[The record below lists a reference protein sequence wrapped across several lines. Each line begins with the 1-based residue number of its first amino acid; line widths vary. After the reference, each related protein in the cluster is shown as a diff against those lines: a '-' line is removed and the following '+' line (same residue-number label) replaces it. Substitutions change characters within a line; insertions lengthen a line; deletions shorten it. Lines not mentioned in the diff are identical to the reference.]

1 MIGEQYFMRVDP
13 VKLIQFI
20 VCQATEFEASLSPIR
35 VVKFLYLADLY
46 HAREN
51 KGETLTGWPWKFV
64 YFGPYCGE
72 SITAL
77 NVAVNDGLI
86 DAKSFESKYDEKD
99 RFLYSC
105 RSEKEPDIAKD
116 LSLYVWSSLKEA
128 IKKWADDTPGLLDHV
143 YYDTEPMKD
152 VKRGDLLEFSKARL
166 PIELPKL
173 EMKKISKSKAEKAKQ
188 LISALREQYRAS
200 SYKLTEE
207 KVQMVRDGAFR
218 KSLPL
223 VDDEDLEEGL
233 SGIAKIGKVES
244 N

>member
-1 MIGEQYFMRVDP
+1 MQVDP

-20 VCQATEFEASLSPIR
+20 VCQATEFEVSLTPIR

-51 KGETLTGWPWKFV
+51 GGETLTGWPWKFV

-72 SITAL
+72 SIAAL
-77 NVAVNDGLI
+77 NEAVSNGFI
-86 DAKSFESKYDEKD
+86 DAKSFESKYDERD

-105 RSEKEPDIAKD
+105 RSEKEPDIANN

-143 YYDTEPMKD
+143 YYDTEPMED
-152 VKRGDLLEFSKARL
+152 VQRGDLLDFSKARL

-200 SYKLTEE
+200 SYKLSEE
-207 KVQMVRDGAFR
+207 KVQERELG
-218 KSLPL
+218 
-223 VDDEDLEEGL
+223 
-233 SGIAKIGKVES
+233 
-244 N
+244 

>member
-1 MIGEQYFMRVDP
+1 MRVDP

-20 VCQATEFEASLSPIR
+20 VCKATEFGSSLSPIR

-51 KGETLTGWPWKFV
+51 KGETLSGWPWKFV
-64 YFGPYCGE
+64 YFGPYCTE
-72 SITAL
+72 SFLAL
-77 NVAVNDGLI
+77 ERTVDDGLI
-86 DAKSFESKYDEKD
+86 EAEPFESKYDDKD
-99 RFLYSC
+99 RFLYTC
-105 RSEKEPDIAKD
+105 HSEKEPDMAND

-143 YYDTEPMKD
+143 YYDTEPMED
-152 VKRGDLLEFSKARL
+152 VKRGDLLDFSKARL
-166 PIELPKL
+166 PIKLPKL
-173 EMKKISKSKAEKAKQ
+173 EMKKISKSKSEKAKQ

-200 SYKLTEE
+200 SYKLSEE

-233 SGIAKIGKVES
+233 SGTAEIGKVES

>member
-1 MIGEQYFMRVDP
+1 MRVRYFMRVYP

-20 VCQATEFEASLSPIR
+20 VCQTTEFGASLSPIQ
-35 VVKFLYLADLY
+35 VVKILYLADLY

-51 KGETLTGWPWKFV
+51 KGPTLTGWPWKFV

-72 SITAL
+72 SIAAL
-77 NVAVNDGLI
+77 NEGVNNGLI
-86 DAKSFESKYDEKD
+86 DAKYFESKYDEKD

-152 VKRGDLLEFSKARL
+152 VKRGDLLDFSKARL
-166 PIELPKL
+166 SIDLPKL
-173 EMKKISKSKAEKAKQ
+173 EMKKISKSKTEKDKH
-188 LISALREQYRAS
+188 LIYALREQYRAS
-200 SYKLTEE
+200 SYKLSEE

-218 KSLPL
+218 NSLPL

-233 SGIAKIGKVES
+233 SGIAEIGNVES
-244 N
+244 D

>member
-1 MIGEQYFMRVDP
+1 MRVDP

-35 VVKFLYLADLY
+35 VVKFLYLTDLY

-64 YFGPYCGE
+64 YFGPYCSE

-77 NVAVNDGLI
+77 NEAVNDGLI

-99 RFLYSC
+99 RFLYTC
-105 RSEKEPDIAKD
+105 RSEKEPDTAND

-143 YYDTEPMKD
+143 YYDTEPMED
-152 VKRGDLLEFSKARL
+152 VKRGDLLDFSNARI

-200 SYKLTEE
+200 SYKLSEE

-233 SGIAKIGKVES
+233 SGIAEIGKVES

>member
-1 MIGEQYFMRVDP
+1 MRVDP

-20 VCQATEFEASLSPIR
+20 VCQTTEFEASLSPIR

-51 KGETLTGWPWKFV
+51 KGKTLTGWPWKFV

-77 NVAVNDGLI
+77 NEAVNDGLI

-152 VKRGDLLEFSKARL
+152 VKRGDLLDFSKAHL

-188 LISALREQYRAS
+188 LISALREQYHAS
-200 SYKLTEE
+200 SYKLSEE
-207 KVQMVRDGAFR
+207 KVQMVRDGAYR

-233 SGIAKIGKVES
+233 SGVAKIGNVES
-244 N
+244 D

>member
-1 MIGEQYFMRVDP
+1 MRVDP

-20 VCQATEFEASLSPIR
+20 VCQATEVGASLSPIR

-51 KGETLTGWPWKFV
+51 KGETLTSWPWKFV
-64 YFGPYCGE
+64 YFGPYCSE

-77 NVAVNDGLI
+77 NEAVDNGLI

-105 RSEKEPDIAKD
+105 RPENGSDVASQLTI
-116 LSLYVWSSLKEA
+116 YIWSSLKDA
-128 IKKWADDTPGLLDHV
+128 IRKWADDTPGLLDYV
-143 YYDTEPMKD
+143 YYDTEPMED
-152 VKRGDLLEFSKARL
+152 AKRGDLLDFSKARL
-166 PIELPKL
+166 PIKLPKL

-188 LISALREQYRAS
+188 LISALREQYRES
-200 SYKLTEE
+200 SYKLAEE
-207 KVQMVRDGAFR
+207 KAHMVRDGAFR

-223 VDDEDLEEGL
+223 VDDGDLEEGL
-233 SGIAKIGKVES
+233 SGVAKIENVES
-244 N
+244 D

>member
-1 MIGEQYFMRVDP
+1 MRVDP
-13 VKLIQFI
+13 IKLIQFI
-20 VCQATEFEASLSPIR
+20 VCQATEFGASLSPIR

-64 YFGPYCGE
+64 YFGPYCTE
-72 SITAL
+72 SFLAL
-77 NVAVNDGLI
+77 ERTVDDGLI
-86 DAKSFESKYDEKD
+86 EAEPFESKYDDKD
-99 RFLYSC
+99 RFLYTC
-105 RSEKEPDIAKD
+105 HSEKEPDMAND

-152 VKRGDLLEFSKARL
+152 VKRGDLLDFSKAHL

-173 EMKKISKSKAEKAKQ
+173 EMKKISKSKTEKAKQ

-200 SYKLTEE
+200 SYKLSEE
-207 KVQMVRDGAFR
+207 KVHLVRDGAFR

-233 SGIAKIGKVES
+233 SGVAKIGNVES
-244 N
+244 D

>member
-1 MIGEQYFMRVDP
+1 MRAGYSMGVDP
-13 VKLIQFI
+13 IKLIQFI
-20 VCQATEFEASLSPIR
+20 VCQATEFGASLSPIR
-35 VVKFLYLADLY
+35 VVKFLYLTDLY

-64 YFGPYCGE
+64 YFGPYCSE

-77 NVAVNDGLI
+77 NETVNDGLI

-99 RFLYSC
+99 RFLYTC
-105 RSEKEPDIAKD
+105 HLEKEPDTAND

-143 YYDTEPMKD
+143 YYDTEPMED
-152 VKRGDLLEFSKARL
+152 VKRGDLLDFSNARI

-188 LISALREQYRAS
+188 LISALREQYR
-200 SYKLTEE
+200 
-207 KVQMVRDGAFR
+207 
-218 KSLPL
+218 
-223 VDDEDLEEGL
+223 DEARVEGH
-233 SGIAKIGKVES
+233 IFICH
-244 N
+244 

>member
-1 MIGEQYFMRVDP
+1 MQVDP

-20 VCQATEFEASLSPIR
+20 VCQATEFEVSLTPIR

-51 KGETLTGWPWKFV
+51 GGETLTGWPWKFV

-72 SITAL
+72 SIAAL
-77 NVAVNDGLI
+77 NEAVSNGFI
-86 DAKSFESKYDEKD
+86 DAKSFESKYDERD

-105 RSEKEPDIAKD
+105 RSEKEPDIANN

-143 YYDTEPMKD
+143 YYDTEPMED
-152 VKRGDLLEFSKARL
+152 VKRGDLLDFSKARL

-200 SYKLTEE
+200 SYKLSEE

-233 SGIAKIGKVES
+233 SGIAEIGKVES
-244 N
+244 S

>member
-1 MIGEQYFMRVDP
+1 MQVDP

-20 VCQATEFEASLSPIR
+20 VCQATEFEVSLTPIR

-51 KGETLTGWPWKFV
+51 GGETLTGWPWKFV

-72 SITAL
+72 SIAAL
-77 NVAVNDGLI
+77 NEAVSNGFI
-86 DAKSFESKYDEKD
+86 DAKSFESKYDERD

-105 RSEKEPDIAKD
+105 RSEKEPDIANN

-143 YYDTEPMKD
+143 YYDTEPMED
-152 VKRGDLLEFSKARL
+152 VKRGDLLDFSKARL

-200 SYKLTEE
+200 SYKLSEE
-207 KVQMVRDGAFR
+207 KVQERELG
-218 KSLPL
+218 
-223 VDDEDLEEGL
+223 
-233 SGIAKIGKVES
+233 
-244 N
+244 

>member
-1 MIGEQYFMRVDP
+1 MQHFMQIDP
-13 VKLIQFI
+13 AKLIQFI
-20 VCQATEFEASLSPIR
+20 VCQATEFGASLSPIR

-64 YFGPYCGE
+64 YFGPYCTE
-72 SITAL
+72 SFLAL
-77 NVAVNDGLI
+77 KRAVDDGLI
-86 DAKSFESKYDEKD
+86 EAKPFESKYDDKD

-105 RSEKEPDIAKD
+105 PSEEGADFESQ
-116 LSLYVWSSLKEA
+116 LSIYVWSSLKEA

-143 YYDTEPMKD
+143 YYDTEPMED
-152 VKRGDLLEFSKARL
+152 VKRGDLLDFSKAHL
-166 PIELPKL
+166 PIDLPKL
-173 EMKKISKSKAEKAKQ
+173 EMKKISRSKTEKAKQ

-200 SYKLTEE
+200 SYKLSEE
-207 KVQMVRDGAFR
+207 KVLLVRDGAFR

-233 SGIAKIGKVES
+233 SGVAKIGNVES
-244 N
+244 E

>member
-1 MIGEQYFMRVDP
+1 MQIDP
-13 VKLIQFI
+13 AKLIQFI
-20 VCQATEFEASLSPIR
+20 VCQATEFGASLTPIR
-35 VVKFLYLADLY
+35 VVKFLYLTDLY

-77 NVAVNDGLI
+77 GEAVNGGLI
-86 DAKSFESKYDEKD
+86 DAKSFESNYDDKD

-105 RSEKEPDIAKD
+105 PSEEGADFESQ

-128 IKKWADDTPGLLDHV
+128 IKKWGDDTPGLLDHV
-143 YYDTEPMKD
+143 YYDTEPMKEA
-152 VKRGDLLEFSKARL
+152 KRGDLLNFSKARL
-166 PIELPKL
+166 PIDLPKL
-173 EMKKISKSKAEKAKQ
+173 EMKKISKSKTEKAKQ
-188 LISALREQYRAS
+188 LISALREQYRTS
-200 SYKLTEE
+200 SYKLSEE
-207 KVQMVRDGAFR
+207 KIQMVRDGAFR

-233 SGIAKIGKVES
+233 SGIAKIGNVES
-244 N
+244 D

>member
-1 MIGEQYFMRVDP
+1 MRIDP

-20 VCQATEFEASLSPIR
+20 VCQATEFGASLTPIR

-51 KGETLTGWPWKFV
+51 DGQTLTGWPWKFV
-64 YFGPYCGE
+64 YFGPYCTE
-72 SITAL
+72 SFLAL
-77 NVAVNDGLI
+77 KRAVDDSLI
-86 DAKSFESKYDEKD
+86 EVKPFKSKYDDKD

-105 RSEKEPDIAKD
+105 PSEKGSDFESQ
-116 LSLYVWSSLKEA
+116 LSIYVWSSLKEA
-128 IKKWADDTPGLLDHV
+128 LKKWADDTPGLLDHV
-143 YYDTEPMKD
+143 YYDTEPMEN
-152 VKRGDLLEFSKARL
+152 VKRGDLLDFSKARL

-200 SYKLTEE
+200 SYKLSEE

-233 SGIAKIGKVES
+233 SGVAKIGNVES
-244 N
+244 D

>member
-1 MIGEQYFMRVDP
+1 MQIDP

-20 VCQATEFEASLSPIR
+20 VCQATEFEASLTPIR

-51 KGETLTGWPWKFV
+51 GGHTLTGWPWKFV
-64 YFGPYCGE
+64 YFGPYCSE
-72 SITAL
+72 PITAL
-77 NVAVNDGLI
+77 KEAVDDELI

-105 RSEKEPDIAKD
+105 RSEKEPDVAKD
-116 LSLYVWSSLKEA
+116 LSLYVWSSLKDA
-128 IKKWADDTPGLLDHV
+128 IKRWADDTPGLLDHV
-143 YYDTEPMKD
+143 YYDTEPMEG
-152 VKRGDLLEFSKARL
+152 VKRGDLLDFSRARF
-166 PIELPKL
+166 PIDLPKL
-173 EMKKISKSKAEKAKQ
+173 EMKKISKSKTEKAKQ

-200 SYKLTEE
+200 SYKLSEE

-233 SGIAKIGKVES
+233 SGIAKIGNVES
-244 N
+244 D